1 MPTVSLLQTRLKR
14 IGQSLEDNPHGLALL
29 GLGSAG
35 KEQARM
41 DKWSDLDFFAIVQ
54 DGYKQAFID
63 DLSWLASLAQI
74 AWCFKNTADGYK
86 LLFEDGVFCEFA
98 VFEVHELAD
107 IPYSEGEFVYRDTAV
122 PESCKAP
129 RVKSQSQT
137 QDEEFLLG
145 ELLSNLYVGLCR
157 FHRGE
162 RCSAM
167 RFIQIYAFD
176 RLVNLLDLKGTGKTD
191 AFQDDFCSDRRVELR
206 HPQHVGLLQQC
217 TLGSERSP
225 ESANAMLTFVKK
237 HYVVDPA
244 IEAEINK
251 ML

>member
-1 MPTVSLLQTRLKR
+1 MPAVSLLHTRLKQ
-14 IGQSLEDNPHGLALL
+14 IGQSLQQHPQGLALL

-41 DKWSDLDFFAIVQ
+41 DEWSDLDFFAIVQ
-54 DGYKQAFID
+54 QGHKQWFID
-63 DLSWLASLAQI
+63 NLSWLSDIQPI

-86 LLFEDGVFCEFA
+86 LLFDDGVFCEFA
-98 VFEVHELAD
+98 VFEVHELAN
-107 IPYSEGEFVYRDTAV
+107 IPYSEGEFVYRDTSV
-122 PESCKAP
+122 PENCKAP
-129 RVKSQSQT
+129 RIKSQT
-137 QDEEFLLG
+137 QTQDVAFLLG

-176 RLVNLLDLKGTGKTD
+176 RLVNLLDVSGTGAND
-191 AFQDDFCSDRRVELR
+191 AFQDDFCSDRRVEKR
-206 HPQHVGLLQQC
+206 HAQHQQLFTAC
-217 TLGSERSP
+217 TPGGEHSP
-225 ESANAMLTFVKK
+225 RAAKAMLDFVKQ
-237 HYVVDPA
+237 HYEIAPA
-244 IEAEINK
+244 IEAEIIK